1 MDDTLPQPRLN
12 KVQINKRMDAVF
24 SQLLQSESGI
34 IYYLGRL
41 EHHFANYLI
50 TLPFDKADEI
60 LCSFEKLPER
70 VCSKIPVTK
79 TEES

>member
-1 MDDTLPQPRLN
+1 MDDSQPQPRLD

-24 SQLLQSESGI
+24 SQLFHSNSGI
-34 IYYLGRL
+34 IYYAGML
-41 EHHFANYLI
+41 EWHFANYLI

-70 VCSKIPVTK
+70 VCPKIPVTK